1 MSASDK
7 SQFDIIV
14 TGDVVVDHHIY
25 EGERFAPAAE
35 DKRGVRAWRELGG
48 ADLVRRLLV
57 ELFAAAEKQAAEEK
71 AAKEKA
77 EKEKAAKDKA
87 AGIPPVADKPGEKKA
102 NEDPEP
108 VWQVHFGVTAPAIN
122 ERPCGCHA
130 FAVWRPFPFEKSKK
144 DDKRSA
150 WRAVSLMGYGHMESA
165 VPGKPCPEHEA
176 KPAANLPKSQI
187 LVLDDAGYQFRNKP
201 QESCWLLPAAGQTP
215 PDWIFLKMSR
225 PVAQGDLW
233 HELITRF
240 ADRLVC
246 LVSAD
251 ELRQECVS
259 ISAGLSWEQT
269 VEEVRD
275 VLVNN
280 PVFAGLNKCRH
291 LIVRFKTDGA
301 LWVDR
306 SDPDKP
312 LVTLIY
318 DAGGAEGGW
327 EDRFEGKV
335 VGYSSVMI
343 AALSYALA
351 RHVPAKDK
359 TKAPDIAAAIEAG
372 LIASRNLQ
380 ELGHGE
386 VGDVLP
392 AGFPAARLAQVILN
406 HPSSFARVSTPL
418 LKHGATP
425 PNGTW
430 TIIEMS
436 QRPLGSDTRPSLV
449 GLARQVMLQGMGAIK
464 RLPHACFGKLISIDR
479 TEIET
484 LRSIRRLMLDYRGLK
499 DAKKPLSIGV
509 FGPPGAGKSFG
520 VKQLAAEVFGKV
532 AWLEFNLA
540 QFGGSADLMGA
551 FHQVRDF
558 VLSGGTPVVFWDEFD
573 SSEYRWLQY
582 LLAPM
587 QDGRFQEGQLNH
599 AIGKCVFVFAGGT
612 SHNFEAFGAQSSPE
626 KEQLFRLLKGPD
638 FKSRLDA
645 YYNVMGPNQ
654 RLLPPEG
661 NNAPRPDPDDVCY
674 PLRRALLIRGL
685 LGCRPDERLDF
696 DSDLIDAL
704 LLVPK
709 YEHGSRSLEKL
720 VLQLKPAGGGP
731 IRRSSL
737 PAAAQLAMHVD
748 AQAFNAILNRNESF
762 RMSERIEP
770 LAEAIHETWR
780 ALSVKEGWK
789 MRPQFDMP
797 YAQLAS
803 IDKEDNCAAARRIP
817 EILALVGMG
826 IADKTQ
832 PVAPDEPS
840 TDIVNA
846 HLEHHLE
853 RLSEAEHDGWMEQ
866 RLKNGWRYGE
876 PRDDKNKIHP
886 LLVPYATL
894 PEKEKEKDRN
904 SVRHF
909 PDMVAKAEYRI
920 VWLKR

>member
-1 MSASDK
+1 MKPSEQT
-7 SQFDIIV
+7 QFDIVV

-25 EGERFAPAAE
+25 EGERHTPSVE
-35 DKRGVRAWRELGG
+35 HKRGVRAWRELGG
-48 ADLVRRLLV
+48 ADLVRRLLG
-57 ELFAAAEKQAAEEK
+57 ELS
-71 AAKEKA
+71 KA
-77 EKEKAAKDKA
+77 EKDET
-87 AGIPPVADKPGEKKA
+87 
-102 NEDPEP
+102 
-108 VWQVHFGVTAPAIN
+108 WQVHLGVTAPAIN
-122 ERPCGCHA
+122 DCPCGCHA
-130 FAVWRPFPFEKSKK
+130 FAVWRPFPLEKNKK

-150 WRAVSLMGYGHMESA
+150 WRALSLMGYGHMESA

-176 KPAANLPKSQI
+176 KPAANLPNPRL
-187 LVLDDAGYQFRNKP
+187 LVLDDAGYLFRNKP
-201 QESCWLLPAAGQTP
+201 QENCWLLPKEGQTP
-215 PDWIFLKMSR
+215 PDWIVLKMSR
-225 PVAQGDLW
+225 PIAQGDLW
-233 HELITRF
+233 HELIVRF

-251 ELRQECVS
+251 ELRHECVS
-259 ISAGLSWEQT
+259 LSSGLSWERT

-335 VGYSSVMI
+335 IGYSSVMI

-351 RHVPAKDK
+351 RSAKDK
-359 TKAPDIAAAIEAG
+359 KEAPDLAGAIEAG
-372 LIASRNLQ
+372 LVASRNLQ
-380 ELGHGE
+380 ELGHGPL
-386 VGDVLP
+386 GDVLP
-392 AGFPAARLAQVILN
+392 TGFPAARLAQVILN

-425 PNGTW
+425 PNGIW

-436 QRPLGSDTRPSLV
+436 QGPLGSDARPSLV

-464 RLPHACFGKLISIDR
+464 RLPHACFGKLTSIDR

-520 VKQLAAEVFGKV
+520 VKQLAAEVFGKE

-540 QFGGSADLMGA
+540 QFGGPADLMGA

-573 SSEYRWLQY
+573 SSEYKWLQY

-612 SHNFEAFGAQSSPE
+612 SHNFEAFGAQASPE

-654 RLLPPEG
+654 RLLPPQG
-661 NNAPRPDPDDVCY
+661 NNAPQPDPDDVCY

-685 LGCRPDERLDF
+685 LGCRPEERLDF

-737 PAAAQLAMHVD
+737 PVAAQLAMHVD
-748 AQAFNAILNRNESF
+748 PLAFNAILNRNEGF

-803 IDKEDNCAAARRIP
+803 IDKEDNRAAARRIP

-840 TDIVNA
+840 NTIVNA

-909 PDMVAKAEYRI
+909 PDMVVKAGYRI
-920 VWLKR
+920 VWLRG

>member
-1 MSASDK
+1 M
-7 SQFDIIV
+7 IV

-25 EGERFAPAAE
+25 EGERNTPAVE
-35 DKRGVRAWRELGG
+35 HKRGVRAWRELGG
-48 ADLVRRLLV
+48 ADLVRRLLA
-57 ELFAAAEKQAAEEK
+57 ELLK
-71 AAKEKA
+71 
-77 EKEKAAKDKA
+77 
-87 AGIPPVADKPGEKKA
+87 ADKDET
-102 NEDPEP
+102 
-108 VWQVHFGVTAPAIN
+108 WQVHLGITAPAIN
-122 ERPCGCHA
+122 ECPCGCHA
-130 FAVWRPFPFEKSKK
+130 FAVWRPFPLEKAKK

-176 KPAANLPKSQI
+176 KPAEGLPDSRI
-187 LVLDDAGYQFRNKP
+187 LVLDDAGYLFRNQP
-201 QESCWLLPAAGQTP
+201 QKDCWLLPKKDQTP

-225 PVAQGDLW
+225 PIAQGDLW
-233 HELITRF
+233 HELIARF
-240 ADRLVC
+240 ANRLVC

-259 ISAGLSWEQT
+259 IRSGLSWEQT

-280 PVFAGLNKCRH
+280 PVFAGLNQCRH

-301 LWVDR
+301 LWMDR

-327 EDRFEGKV
+327 EDRFEGEV
-335 VGYSSVMI
+335 IGYSSVII

-351 RHVPAKDK
+351 RSAKDK
-359 TKAPDIAAAIEAG
+359 TQAPDIAGAIEAG
-372 LIASRNLQ
+372 LVASRNLQ
-380 ELGHGE
+380 ELGHGQL
-386 VGDVLP
+386 GDVLP
-392 AGFPAARLAQVILN
+392 TGFPAARLAQVILN

-418 LKHGATP
+418 LKHGVTP

-430 TIIEMS
+430 MIVEMS
-436 QRPLGSDTRPSLV
+436 QRPLGSDARPSLV
-449 GLARQVMLQGMGAIK
+449 GLARQVMLQGTGAIK
-464 RLPHACFGKLISIDR
+464 RLPHASFGKLISIDR

-484 LRSIRRLMLDYRGLK
+484 LRSIRRMMLDYRGLK

-520 VKQLAAEVFGKV
+520 VKQLASEVFGKE

-540 QFGGSADLMGA
+540 QFGGPADLMGA

-573 SSEYRWLQY
+573 SSEYKWLQY

-612 SHNFEAFGAQSSPE
+612 SHNYEAFGAQSSPG

-654 RLLPPEG
+654 RLW
-661 NNAPRPDPDDVCY
+661 APQGQSVPQPDPDDICY

-685 LGCRPDERLDF
+685 LGCRPEERLDF

-748 AQAFNAILNRNESF
+748 PQAFNAILNRNEGF

-770 LAEAIHETWR
+770 LAEGIHETWR
-780 ALSVKEGWK
+780 VLSMKEGWK
-789 MRPQFDMP
+789 MRPQFDVP

-803 IDKEDNCAAARRIP
+803 IDKEDNRAAARRIP
-817 EILALVGMG
+817 EILAVVGMG
-826 IADKTQ
+826 IADKAQ
-832 PVAPDEPS
+832 PVSKDDPS
-840 TDIVNA
+840 KDVIKA

-853 RLSEAEHDGWMEQ
+853 RLSEAEHDGWMDQ
-866 RLKNGWRYGE
+866 RLKNGWHYGE
-876 PRDDKNKIHP
+876 SPDDAKKIHP
-886 LLVPYATL
+886 LLVPYADL
-894 PEKEKEKDRN
+894 PEKEKKKDRN

-909 PDMVAKAEYRI
+909 PDMVAKAGYRI
-920 VWLKR
+920 VWLKG